1 MDNINELINES
12 REILV
17 ALHNKELEDKKI
29 NNQDEL
35 RSEISTFIASQ
46 MQTIKHQDTLRALI
60 ESELAKSIMLHELS
74 PEQLQSLYATISN
87 EKSKNTNALLEMFK
101 PTQTN
106 SLMLPPSREEETENV
121 SLTSEQRNAI
131 DKLSK
136 VLASMEKK
144 RELEE
149 K

>member
-1 MDNINELINES
+1 
-12 REILV
+12 
-17 ALHNKELEDKKI
+17 
-29 NNQDEL
+29 
-35 RSEISTFIASQ
+35 

-60 ESELAKSIMLHELS
+60 ESELAKAIMLHEVS
-74 PEQLQSLYATISN
+74 VEQMQSLYATISN

-106 SLMLPPSREEETENV
+106 SLILPPSREEESENI